1 MRSFG
6 ARGLGLTAAVFLAAA
21 TEGNAHL
28 DLDDICVASEAFAK
42 VDFVF
47 LIDATRSMGDDIAAV
62 SAGLGSFVTGLDL
75 ARIDA
80 RFAVVL
86 FGGAPE
92 LVQDFSHDPNATETT
107 LDTID
112 VNRAVPGFQNNH
124 NVNPEAGLEAI
135 RITLDSSSEL
145 LDRTNVG
152 GWGGLIFRPEARINL
167 IVVTDEDSDRPF
179 HAANQLP
186 GQTTNEPPNPISG
199 TDWRVEVD
207 TTAQAVI
214 ENDVSLN
221 LVVNPNDLSSE
232 LQYGAPSQEVFDA
245 DFLNFDADATLLAL
259 EKAGFGD
266 SLQAQVLRSG
276 LCTSSNLLR
285 H

>member
-1 MRSFG
+1 MRSLG
-6 ARGLGLTAAVFLAAA
+6 ARGLGLTAAIFLAAA
-21 TEGNAHL
+21 TEGNAQL
-28 DLDDICVASEAFAK
+28 DIDDICVASEAFAE

-47 LIDATRSMGDDIAAV
+47 LIDATQSMGREIAAIR
-62 SAGLGSFVTGLDL
+62 AGLGSFVTGLDP
-75 ARIDA
+75 AEIDA

-92 LVQDFSHDPNATETT
+92 LVQDFSHDPNATEMNFNM
-107 LDTID
+107 IN
-112 VNRAVPGFQNNH
+112 VGGAVLGFQNNH

-135 RITLDSSSEL
+135 RITLGSSPKL

-152 GWGGLIFRPEARINL
+152 GSGGLIFRPEARINL

-179 HAANQLP
+179 HAANRLP

-199 TDWRVEVD
+199 TDWQIEVD
-207 TTAQAVI
+207 TTALAVI
-214 ENDVSLN
+214 ENDVFLN
-221 LVVNPNDLSSE
+221 LLVNPNDLASE
-232 LQYGAPSQEVFDA
+232 SQYGAPSRDVSGS
-245 DFLNFDADATLLAL
+245 DFLTLLAL
-259 EKAGFGD
+259 KEAGFGD